1 MCYVFKNT
9 VYDRSNVKHRY
20 VFRWR
25 SAKRRVHYRKC
36 NEMRR
41 FLCAICMCVCDVR
54 FSERICSVYGSIGFS
69 VEHTLCLVFGHSL
82 SAQPNINLFKPFMY
96 ICIHV
101 VLIVWFLLH
110 IFANFIIEMSVF
122 GGEIK
127 NTLLLFFWCCL
138 W

>member
-1 MCYVFKNT
+1 MCDSYV
-9 VYDRSNVKHRY
+9 
-20 VFRWR
+20 
-25 SAKRRVHYRKC
+25 
-36 NEMRR
+36 
-41 FLCAICMCVCDVR
+41 CVCDVR
-54 FSERICSVYGSIGFS
+54 FTERICSVYGSIGFS

-82 SAQPNINLFKPFMY
+82 SAQPNINLFKPFMF

-127 NTLLLFFWCCL
+127 NTLLLFFGVVCGKRPGNLYFCIWHVFHRLHSNCL
-138 W
+138 CSVLL